1 MIKTELY
8 LVIRTISYGKKV
20 YMVKVKDLELFE
32 MVIPRKKDLKQY
44 DDKYIENNYYYKLVE
59 KNGFT
64 RYFDAMLKS
73 FIIERVKE

>member
-8 LVIRTISYGKKV
+8 LMIKTISYEKIIYK
-20 YMVKVKDLELFE
+20 VKVKDLTSFE
-32 MVIPRKKDLKQY
+32 MLIPHKKDFKPY
-44 DDKYIENNYYYKLVE
+44 DDKYMPNNYYYKLVE

-64 RYFDAMLKS
+64 RYFNALSKS